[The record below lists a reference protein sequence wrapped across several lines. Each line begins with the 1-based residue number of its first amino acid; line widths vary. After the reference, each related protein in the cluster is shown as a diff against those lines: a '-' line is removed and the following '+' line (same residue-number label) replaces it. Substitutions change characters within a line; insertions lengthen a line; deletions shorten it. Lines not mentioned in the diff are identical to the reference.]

1 MKKSIKLN
9 ISTDDLVKLIKSKS
23 DFTIG
28 AKLLCLLPFTLGKSS
43 RLAAQEN
50 P

>member
-23 DFTIG
+23 DFNRSKTAKG
-28 AKLLCLLPFTLGKSS
+28 AFF
-43 RLAAQEN
+43 
-50 P
+50 